1 MVSIYHGER
10 FVPRDH
16 SSNPSGGVL
25 FFIFRWA
32 RGETLATLATR
43 VGRVTTH
50 DETPTLKV

>member
-25 FFIFRWA
+25 FFIFHWA